1 MKNTCEGVT
10 YFFFSNISL
19 FDSFFSASLS
29 KLCAKAFSSSTKMI
43 TNVSSSSSVHFLLLD
58 LMQYQIQNFTY
69 NQLLFTST
77 DLKNYC
83 LKSLYKFQLWKLW
96 FSVVHVFLLNVQ
108 AILVN
113 YGKVSV
119 VHLSTKTLDYWS
131 SISFRRLCFLNWLLK
146 SHLLFSLIQNG

>member
-43 TNVSSSSSVHFLLLD
+43 TNDSSSSSVHFLLLD
-58 LMQYQIQNFTY
+58 LMQYQIENFTY

-83 LKSLYKFQLWKLW
+83 LKRSLQVSAVETLI
-96 FSVVHVFLLNVQ
+96 FSSPRF
-108 AILVN
+108 
-113 YGKVSV
+113 Y
-119 VHLSTKTLDYWS
+119 T
-131 SISFRRLCFLNWLLK
+131 
-146 SHLLFSLIQNG
+146 

>member
-58 LMQYQIQNFTY
+58 LMQYQIENFTY

-83 LKSLYKFQLWKLW
+83 LKRSLQVSAVETLI
-96 FSVVHVFLLNVQ
+96 FSSPRF
-108 AILVN
+108 
-113 YGKVSV
+113 Y
-119 VHLSTKTLDYWS
+119 T
-131 SISFRRLCFLNWLLK
+131 
-146 SHLLFSLIQNG
+146 